1 MQEGQT
7 QAVAT
12 KQQVLVVDDDPS
24 VGATMSRL
32 VRAAGYEPQ
41 YVNTSAAALKR
52 LEGEPTRFIAVLSDL
67 HMEGMDGLSLAHR
80 ISEQWPRLPVILCSG
95 DSGPGPAALEG
106 KRGVAAVL
114 SKPIRLQQIVDLLLS
129 FGKD

>member
-1 MQEGQT
+1 MG
-7 QAVAT
+7 T
-12 KQQVLVVDDDPS
+12 KQNVLVVDDDPS

-32 VRAAGYEPQ
+32 VRAAGYEPH
-41 YVNTSAAALKR
+41 YVNTAAAALER
-52 LEGEPTRFIAVLSDL
+52 LGGEPASYIAVLSDL
-67 HMEGMDGLSLAHR
+67 HMEGMDGIGLARR

-95 DSGPGPAALEG
+95 DSGPGPGTLEG

-129 FGKD
+129 YGKE